1 MDDDDDL
8 SSSLGCRS
16 REDAGTG
23 QLELVKQ
30 MECLT
35 NPTRLSPSENAL
47 EVDRMT
53 IEAQRALN
61 LPTREIG
68 APLAGTLIPWIDRD
82 MPGGQAREE

>member
-1 MDDDDDL
+1 M
-8 SSSLGCRS
+8 
-16 REDAGTG
+16 
-23 QLELVKQ
+23 
-30 MECLT
+30 
-35 NPTRLSPSENAL
+35 SPSENAL

-82 MPGGQAREE
+82 MPEQVAQLTVDDKVYPAAARTLPRLTKSKEFGYGE